1 MERYADAVAVN
12 LWPSRGLEVLGF
24 EIKASR
30 RDWVKELKSPS
41 KSAEIQ
47 KYCDRWW
54 VVAGGANIVQAGE
67 LPPTWGLLVVHGG
80 GSKQRLVCTQ
90 EAPKL
95 EAQPLDK
102 AFLLSMLRRAAEL
115 EEKLKEGTGDANF
128 QRGWKEGLKRGE
140 QNRSYEADGVKREIK
155 HLRESITKFEKASG
169 VKLAGHSQWQW
180 GDIGMAV
187 RVILKNIRHPNG
199 HREALQQSMVP
210 LEACLNAM
218 KAIDGSFALLEE
230 GPMGRKG

>member
-1 MERYADAVAVN
+1 VAVN

-30 RDWVKELKSPS
+30 RDWVKELKQPS
-41 KSAEIQ
+41 KSAAIQ

-80 GSKQRLVCTQ
+80 RSKQRLVCTQ

-95 EAQPLDK
+95 ESQPLDK
-102 AFLLSMLRRAAEL
+102 AFLLSMLRRSAEL
-115 EEKLKEGTGDANF
+115 EEKLKQGSGDENF

-140 QNRSYEADGVKREIK
+140 QNVGYKLQSLERDLKNLG
-155 HLRESITKFEKASG
+155 ESIVKFEKASG
-169 VKLAGHSQWQW
+169 IKLAGHSQWQW

-187 RVILKNIRHPNG
+187 RVVLKNIRHPQG
-199 HREALQQSMVP
+199 HREALQKSMLP

-218 KAIDGSFALLEE
+218 KAIDRSFDLLEE